1 MVIGSVFDRSGAALA
16 SGAPISRPV
25 CFRECSARNRS
36 SPARRLLAGAYDEWG
51 ILYSPHGDVTQSSA
65 ALTEFA
71 IRSIDRTRHIDL
83 AGLADRATRETER
96 VDVVTWPGEHY
107 QLLAGLAEVWGD
119 GDPISVVEVGTYT
132 GSISTCVAVH
142 TVRRA
147 GHHVRSCA
155 VGLVRAHDAESGR
168 FRGSART
175 APRRPVGSGH
185 VCRTRVPTL
194 ASADIVFVD
203 APKDGQFEYQFLPW
217 LFVVEPE
224 RSQLVVLDDVRVVP
238 MINLWRSLPL
248 PKLDVASF
256 GHWSGTGLVIRDR
269 AVHWTPPS
277 SRLARDVRPLLRRR
291 WRQH

>member
-1 MVIGSVFDRSGAALA
+1 MVIGSVFDRIRSGVGQRRADLEARLL
-16 SGAPISRPV
+16 PRVFRPATG
-25 CFRECSARNRS
+25 RRQRA
-36 SPARRLLAGAYDEWG
+36 RLLAGAYDEWG

-132 GSISTCVAVH
+132 GASALALLSTPSVEQVITFDLAPWDSFEH
-142 TVRRA
+142 TMLRA
-147 GHHVRSCA
+147 EDFGARLEQRLDDLSDPDTFA
-155 VGLVRAHDAESGR
+155 AHAS
-168 FRGSART
+168 
-175 APRRPVGSGH
+175 
-185 VCRTRVPTL
+185 TL

-217 LFVVEPE
+217 LFAVEPE